1 MILNMYSAWHRS
13 PSICTAM
20 VTLVTTTIKM
30 VLMMMMVVRMMM
42 MMTVQSLVTG
52 PSRDHPE
59 HVLRLAPLSSHLD
72 SNGDTGGGDDDDDDD
87 DDDDA
92 LLASIIPLLL
102 TLAQT
107 SVQPQKPPFLMTA
120 PLQSRRG

>member
-30 VLMMMMVVRMMM
+30 VMMMMMVVMMMM

-87 DDDDA
+87 A
-92 LLASIIPLLL
+92 LLASIILLLL

>member
-1 MILNMYSAWHRS
+1 M
-13 PSICTAM
+13 
-20 VTLVTTTIKM
+20 TTTTDIKQTCHWTTAC
-30 VLMMMMVVRMMM
+30 RA
-42 MMTVQSLVTG
+42 
-52 PSRDHPE
+52 
-59 HVLRLAPLSSHLD
+59 LAATD
-72 SNGDTGGGDDDDDDD
+72 WGDDGDCVCGDDDDDDD

-92 LLASIIPLLL
+92 LLASIILLLL